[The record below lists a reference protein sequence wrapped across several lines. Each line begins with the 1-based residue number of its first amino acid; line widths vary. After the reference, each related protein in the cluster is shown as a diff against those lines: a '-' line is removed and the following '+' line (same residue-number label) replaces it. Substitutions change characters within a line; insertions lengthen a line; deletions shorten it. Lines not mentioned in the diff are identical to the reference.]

1 MSWGRRAVLWIAW
14 WIGLMAAWLVL
25 TSTTDPLEM
34 AAGALA
40 AAIAAT
46 VAELVRLQD
55 LQAIRV
61 RPRWL
66 PRAAVLPRLILVD
79 TWTLFRALWCH
90 LLFRRPVKG
99 AFLALPFD
107 PGDEDDPYAAGRRAL
122 ITAAITVT
130 PNTYV
135 VGIDADRNLILVHQL
150 VLAPPTRAGEE
161 ILGHL

>member
-1 MSWGRRAVLWIAW
+1 
-14 WIGLMAAWLVL
+14 MAAWLLL
-25 TSTTDPLEM
+25 TTTINPLEM
-34 AAGALA
+34 AAGAVA

-46 VAELVRLQD
+46 VAELVRIQD

-66 PRAAVLPRLILVD
+66 LRAGVLPRLVLAD
-79 TWTLFRALWCH
+79 TWILFRALWRH

-99 AFLALPFD
+99 ASLALPFD

-135 VGIDADRNLILVHQL
+135 VGIDPDRNLILVHQL
-150 VLAPPTRAGEE
+150 VPAPPSRAGQE
-161 ILGHL
+161 ILGRL

>member
-1 MSWGRRAVLWIAW
+1 
-14 WIGLMAAWLVL
+14 MAAWLLL
-25 TSTTDPLEM
+25 TTTTDPLEM
-34 AAGALA
+34 AAGAIA

-46 VAELVRLQD
+46 VAELVRIQD

-66 PRAAVLPRLILVD
+66 LRARVLPRFALAD
-79 TWTLFRALWCH
+79 TSTLFAALWRH

-122 ITAAITVT
+122 ITAAITIT

-135 VGIDADRNLILVHQL
+135 VGIDAGRKLILVHQL
-150 VLAPPTRAGEE
+150 VPAPRSRAGRE
-161 ILGHL
+161 ILGRL

>member
-1 MSWGRRAVLWIAW
+1 
-14 WIGLMAAWLVL
+14 MAAWLVL
-25 TSTTDPLEM
+25 TSTTNPLEM

-46 VAELVRLQD
+46 VAELVRLKD

-66 PRAAVLPRLILVD
+66 PRAGVLPQLVLGD
-79 TWTLFRALWCH
+79 TWALCRALWRH
-90 LLFRRPVKG
+90 LFLRRPVKG

-150 VLAPPTRAGEE
+150 VPAPRSRAGEE
-161 ILGHL
+161 ILGRL

>member
-1 MSWGRRAVLWIAW
+1 
-14 WIGLMAAWLVL
+14 MAAWLLL
-25 TSTTDPLEM
+25 TTTINPLEM
-34 AAGALA
+34 AAGAVA

-46 VAELVRLQD
+46 IAELVRIQD

-66 PRAAVLPRLILVD
+66 PRAGVLPRLVLSD
-79 TWTLFRALWCH
+79 TWTLFRALWRQ
-90 LLFRRPVKG
+90 LLFRRRVKG

-150 VLAPPTRAGEE
+150 VPASRSRAGRE
-161 ILGHL
+161 ILGRL

>member
-1 MSWGRRAVLWIAW
+1 
-14 WIGLMAAWLVL
+14 MAAWLVL
-25 TSTTDPLEM
+25 TTTTDPLEM
-34 AAGALA
+34 AAGAIA

-46 VAELVRLQD
+46 VAELVRMQD

-61 RPRWL
+61 RPRWML
-66 PRAAVLPRLILVD
+66 RAGVLPRHVLAD
-79 TWTLFRALWCH
+79 TWTLFRALWRH

-107 PGDEDDPYAAGRRAL
+107 PGGEDDPYAAGRRAL

-135 VGIDADRNLILVHQL
+135 VGIDAEQNLILVHQL
-150 VLAPPTRAGEE
+150 VPAPRARARKE
-161 ILGHL
+161 ILGRL